1 MQYWFSY
8 ISREDNPYMFF
19 DQPDERKTIMQSII
33 TFEKVGKSGLAGFRN
48 LTLFVLKIIK
58 N

>member
-1 MQYWFSY
+1 
-8 ISREDNPYMFF
+8 MFF

-58 N
+58 TDFLSGL